1 MSDEP
6 NITRSQLKHI
16 LQEHEAVLLVKL
28 RMDTPEAIQETEDAR
43 ELAKRVNRTATFL
56 GRTFLQKIAGAG
68 AMMLIGYALA
78 KAGITLP
85 DNLLG
90 GG

>member
-1 MSDEP
+1 MSEEP
-6 NITRSQLKHI
+6 TITRTQLKQI
-16 LQEHEAVLLVKL
+16 LQEHEADLLVKL

-56 GRTFLQKIAGAG
+56 GRTFLQKIVGMG
-68 AMMLIGYALA
+68 AMILVGYLLA

-85 DNLLG
+85 DSFIG
-90 GG
+90 GS